1 MKNIKII
8 LISFLFITIAN
19 TVNAQITQT
28 IRGTIIDS
36 DTKEPLF
43 SANVVVKTVEP
54 LVGVSSDFD
63 GSFTLEN
70 IPIGRH
76 TIQVTYLGYETV
88 TIPNLELKGAKQLIV
103 NIGMVEKILKT
114 DVVVVKGKKRKSES
128 INKIATVSAREFNVE
143 QAERYAGA
151 LGDVARMAQNYAG
164 VQGSDDSRNDIVV
177 RGNSP
182 SAVLYRL
189 DGVDIPN
196 PNHFAAS
203 GTAGGPVSVLNSN
216 NIANSDF
223 FTSAW
228 PAEYSNALAGVFDIN
243 L

>member
-63 GSFTLEN
+63 GNFTLEN

-103 NIGMVEKILKT
+103 NIGMVEKVLKT

-177 RGNSP
+177 IRS
-182 SAVLYRL
+182 
-189 DGVDIPN
+189 
-196 PNHFAAS
+196 
-203 GTAGGPVSVLNSN
+203 
-216 NIANSDF
+216 
-223 FTSAW
+223 
-228 PAEYSNALAGVFDIN
+228 
-243 L
+243 